1 MELRLCLAC
10 LLNCSEIMRHW
21 RTHGSI
27 LYTKQFSFNPTC
39 YPKTTKVG
47 NVQMGIRVLQTSH
60 GPCWL
65 DISRSKMSVVTSCR
79 RSKMLIFPERSTS
92 VRSMTLQHTTHKTYK
107 LKPTIHPQIL
117 HASAAA
123 PIRHL
128 MITESAEV
136 DLSVNISSPSS
147 ETAGETSATGKL
159 SNSNL
164 L

>member
-1 MELRLCLAC
+1 MTFILKFGGDLSGKFRRRLGAETTWLDLERTSRLISRLNGGDSQVYSKSSAHTYLPSLSSLLCL
-10 LLNCSEIMRHW
+10 LVPM
-21 RTHGSI
+21 
-27 LYTKQFSFNPTC
+27 
-39 YPKTTKVG
+39 
-47 NVQMGIRVLQTSH
+47 
-60 GPCWL
+60 
-65 DISRSKMSVVTSCR
+65 VTSCR
-79 RSKMLIFPERSTS
+79 RSKMMIFPERSTS